1 LEVANIKLGSVASDV
16 LVASGRQMLKALIA
30 GQRDPKELADLAHG
44 RLREKL
50 AGLQLA
56 LEGHFTDHHAFQ
68 LKILVDFVEFGEREL
83 SRLEAEIRRLLA
95 QAPPGLARAN
105 GSEMAVGETPPTTAT
120 SPLQTAVELWDTMPG
135 SDELTASTLVA
146 EIGADMEQFPSDRHL
161 ASWAGLYPGNDES
174 AGKRRSGKTWKGSVW
189 LLRGL
194 SSSLG
199 RLTHKGYL
207 SGATIPPLDFQKGQ
221 EEDHRSGGSLDAY
234 HRLLSSKTALH
245 VSRARGDYFDRQ
257 DEKGLKHRLINKL
270 NGLGYQ
276 VTITPVSVEPSPK
289 GA

>member
-194 SSSLG
+194 CQAASAAS
-199 RLTHKGYL
+199 RTKDTYL
-207 SGATIPPLDFQKGQ
+207 APQY
-221 EEDHRSGGSLDAY
+221 R
-234 HRLLSSKTALH
+234 
-245 VSRARGDYFDRQ
+245 
-257 DEKGLKHRLINKL
+257 RLISRKGKKRTIVAVAHSML
-270 NGLGYQ
+270 IIAYYLLKRHCTYHELG
-276 VTITPVSVEPSPK
+276 VTISIARTKRDLSTDSLTS
-289 GA
+289 